1 MTREYFIHEVDNWAD
16 ILSWCS
22 DCGCDVCED
31 IYDDYGRDDY
41 VNECLVDWARDDSWT
56 ELRDRLNGIP
66 DGSGYYRHTDYDEW
80 ENVDYDSD
88 IDEYKESIVEWCDDH
103 DAWDEEDED
112 PEPEYEP
119 VPYYNSD
126 VAPVLEPIEDEG
138 FSAADLFASA
148 SEILQTIP
156 VPEPAPRRD
165 ETIKILD
172 PEPAP
177 EPEPAIEDNLEGLFP
192 VI

>member
-16 ILSWCS
+16 ILSWCG

-31 IYDDYGRDDY
+31 IYDESGRDDL
-41 VNECLVDWARDDSWT
+41 VNEMLVDWARDDSWT
-56 ELRDRLNGIP
+56 ELRDRLNNIP
-66 DGSGYYRHTDYDEW
+66 ETDGYFRYNDYGEW
-80 ENVDYDSD
+80 EDVDYDSD
-88 IDEYKESIVEWCDDH
+88 RDAYKEEIVEWCDDH
-103 DAWDEEDED
+103 DAWDEDDED

-156 VPEPAPRRD
+156 IPEPAPRRD

-177 EPEPAIEDNLEGLFP
+177 EPEPVIEDNLEGLFP
-192 VI
+192 FI